1 MLKVLENRSSF
12 ADEELVKQVKRDN
25 NSKRNYLLV
34 DSMQGKHVPAD
45 PADVLRLYS
54 ELAFQAYGKYTEKR
68 IIFIGFAET
77 ATAVGAGAASA
88 FPGSYY
94 IHTTREERDKGF
106 LTAEFREEHSH
117 AAEQLLYSKEWK
129 KIARSAQRIVFVED
143 EITTG
148 KTIMNFISVLRQD
161 KSLSPKVKFSA
172 ISILNGMSNERKE
185 ELLKEGVDFTYLV
198 KIEAGPDKEGAYTF
212 DAKENESI
220 KKAEFE
226 TIAVNG
232 MKDPRLGLETSEYT
246 SACGKIFEEI
256 SKKYPLYGLNIAV
269 VGTEECMY
277 PAILTASLIE
287 KNTGAA
293 SVFTHSS
300 TRSPIIPDAEGDYPL
315 VSRYRVE
322 SLYDENRT
330 TFIYNS
336 DIREYDIVFI
346 VTDSKKEDICLDRF
360 AQAFSKS
367 GKIVLVRWVK

>member
-12 ADEELVKQVKRDN
+12 ADEDLVKQVRRDN

-45 PADVLRLYS
+45 PGDVLRLYS
-54 ELAFQAYGKYTEKR
+54 ELAFQAYGKYTEKK

-77 ATAVGAGAASA
+77 ATAVGAGTASA

-129 KIARSAQRIVFVED
+129 KIARSAERIVFVED

-148 KTIMNFISVLRQD
+148 KTIMNFISVLKQD
-161 KSLSPKVKFSA
+161 ERLSKKVKFSA
-172 ISILNGMSNERKE
+172 ISILNGMSEERKE

-198 KIEAGPDKEGAYTF
+198 KIAAAPDREGAYTY
-212 DAKENESI
+212 DAKETEAPE
-220 KKAEFE
+220 KAEFE
-226 TIAVNG
+226 TVTVTG
-232 MKDPRLGLETSEYT
+232 MKDPRLGLVTSEYT
-246 SACGKIFEEI
+246 KACEKIFEEI
-256 SKKYPLYGLNIAV
+256 VKKYQLFGKRVAV

-287 KNTGAA
+287 KNTGAE
-293 SVFTHSS
+293 SVVTHSS
-300 TRSPIIPDAEGDYPL
+300 TRSPIIPDDEENYPL
-315 VSRYRVE
+315 ISRYRVE

-336 DIREYDIVFI
+336 DRREYDIVFI
-346 VTDSKKEDICLDRF
+346 VTDSKKEDICIDRF
-360 AQAFSKS
+360 VSAFSKS
-367 GKIVLVRWVK
+367 LKTVLVRWVK

>member
-1 MLKVLENRSSF
+1 MLKVFENRSSF
-12 ADEELVKQVKRDN
+12 SDEELVKQVKRDN

-54 ELAFQAYGKYTEKR
+54 ELAFQGYGKYTEKK

-77 ATAVGAGAASA
+77 ATAVGVGAASA

-129 KIARSAQRIVFVED
+129 KISRSVERIVFVED

-148 KTIMNFISVLRQD
+148 KTIMNFINVLKKDER
-161 KSLSPKVKFSA
+161 LSKKVKFSA
-172 ISILNGMSNERKE
+172 ISILNGMTEARKE
-185 ELLKEGVDFTYLV
+185 ELLKEGVDFTYLL
-198 KIEAGPDKEGAYTF
+198 KIEAAPDAEGAYTF
-212 DAKENESI
+212 DAAENENI
-220 KKAEFE
+220 PAAEFD
-226 TIAVNG
+226 TVTVNG
-232 MKDPRLGLETSEYT
+232 MKDPRLGLVTSEYT
-246 SACGKIFEEI
+246 KAVEKIFDEI
-256 SKKYPLYGLNIAV
+256 SGKYDMYGKKIAV

-277 PAILTASLIE
+277 PAIYTASLIE
-287 KNTGAA
+287 KNTGAE
-293 SVFTHSS
+293 SVVTHSS
-300 TRSPIIPDAEGDYPL
+300 TRSPIIPDDSDNYPL

-336 DIREYDIVFI
+336 DRNEYDIVFI
-346 VTDSKKEDICLDRF
+346 VTDSKKENICIDRF
-360 AQAFSKS
+360 AAAFSKS
-367 GKIVLVRWVK
+367 KKTVLVRWVK